1 MNLANLTHL
10 HLLLNHFPTVGFLIG
25 LGLFLAAIVGKSGNL
40 KRASLVIFFLIA
52 LLAIPTYLSGKAAQQ
67 AITGR
72 PDVPEALIEMHQDS
86 ALLALV
92 FMELTGFVAWLGLW
106 QFRRISRPARW
117 NLTAVFLL
125 SIITFGLMVRTA
137 IMGGEIRHPEIR
149 TEGTVGSDTEWLK
162 SASIATFVNTTAWA
176 WPLNETIHFIGLSL
190 VLGVVLVVNLRILG
204 VMKNVSF
211 AALHRL
217 LPWGILGFAV
227 NLITGILF
235 FITIP
240 EQYTQNVALHWKVV
254 LMLIAAAN
262 VLYFTLFEEAWAL
275 GPGDDAPPTA
285 KVIAASTIFLWI
297 GVIYFGRMMPFIGG
311 SF

>member
-25 LGLFLAAIVGKSGNL
+25 LGLFLAAIVGKSENL

-72 PDVPEALIEMHQDS
+72 PDVSDALIETHQDS

-125 SIITFGLMVRTA
+125 SIITFGLMARTA

-217 LPWGILGFAV
+217 LPWGILGFGV

>member
-25 LGLFLAAIVGKSGNL
+25 LGLFLAAIVGKSENL

-125 SIITFGLMVRTA
+125 SIITFGLMARTA

>member
-25 LGLFLAAIVGKSGNL
+25 LGLFLAAIVGKSENL

-125 SIITFGLMVRTA
+125 SIITFGLMARTA

-217 LPWGILGFAV
+217 LPWGILGFGV
-227 NLITGILF
+227 NFITGILF

>member
-25 LGLFLAAIVGKSGNL
+25 LGLFLAAIVGKSENL

-125 SIITFGLMVRTA
+125 SIITFGLMARTA

-285 KVIAASTIFLWI
+285 RVIAASTIFLWI

>member
-25 LGLFLAAIVGKSGNL
+25 LGLFLAAIVGKSENL

-125 SIITFGLMVRTA
+125 SIITFGLMARTA

-176 WPLNETIHFIGLSL
+176 WPANETLHFIGLSL

-217 LPWGILGFAV
+217 LPWGILGFGV

-262 VLYFTLFEEAWAL
+262 ALYFTLFEEAWAL

>member
-25 LGLFLAAIVGKSGNL
+25 LGLFLAAIVGKSENL
-40 KRASLVIFFLIA
+40 KRASLVVFFLIA

-125 SIITFGLMVRTA
+125 SIITFGLMARTA

>member
-25 LGLFLAAIVGKSGNL
+25 LGLFLAAIVGKSENL
-40 KRASLVIFFLIA
+40 KRASLVVFFLIA

-72 PDVPEALIEMHQDS
+72 PDVSEALIETHQDS

-125 SIITFGLMVRTA
+125 SIITFGLMARTA